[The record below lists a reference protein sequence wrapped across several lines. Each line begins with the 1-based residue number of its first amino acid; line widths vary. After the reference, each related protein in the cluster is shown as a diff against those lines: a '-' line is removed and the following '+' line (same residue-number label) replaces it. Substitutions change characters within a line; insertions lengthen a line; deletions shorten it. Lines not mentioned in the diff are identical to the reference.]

1 MDKPSSSDMWFYELN
16 TEKMATQ
23 IIRTQVN
30 STNEIGDNDVIIFA
44 DIDEMVSRKTI
55 NLLKHCELR
64 HGVLSGAIT
73 MPMGNFNLA
82 FRTDFPVENKP
93 HSMGRTTIVQVEFSG
108 TECVNVHLF
117 SVEADQD
124 RTTSRRKRTCGED
137 VCDWRSSSNS
147 SLLCCNNS
155 SKDVDLY

>member
-1 MDKPSSSDMWFYELN
+1 MDKSSSNDMWFYEVN

-23 IIRTQVN
+23 IIRNQVN
-30 STNEIGDNDVIIFA
+30 FTEEIGDDDVIIFA
-44 DIDEMVSRKTI
+44 DIDEMVSRNTI

-93 HSMGRTTIVQVEFSG
+93 HSMGRTTIVQVQHHTVSIDSQSFS
-108 TECVNVHLF
+108 TF
-117 SVEADQD
+117 SVEADQN
-124 RTTSRRKRTCGED
+124 RSASWRKRPC
-137 VCDWRSSSNS
+137 
-147 SLLCCNNS
+147 
-155 SKDVDLY
+155 